1 MENERT
7 YFNQIEKEYLAIG
20 ASIGSGCLHC
30 LDYHL
35 KKARSARITDSE
47 IDTAL
52 AIAED
57 IKQKTLDDLR
67 NRARNMNAED
77 GQKDQEDEEILPT
90 NKNKILAAFGAALGT
105 NNSSELKKVL
115 NMATNV
121 GLTKAHIA
129 VASQIV
135 RKIKKNAED
144 ICGKTVLDHFS
155 YLDNMSEEVE
165 AGAMCGFMNGQSKD
179 EESPCCGDVDDEG
192 DENKNQSGC
201 C

>member
-52 AIAED
+52 TIAEN

-67 NRARNMNAED
+67 KRA
-77 GQKDQEDEEILPT
+77 KDMDLENEHKEREDEEIAPT
-90 NKNKILAAFGAALGT
+90 NKNKILTAFGAALGT
-105 NNSSELKKVL
+105 NNSNELKKVL

-121 GLTKAHIA
+121 GLTKAHVA
-129 VASQIV
+129 VASQFV

-165 AGAMCGFMNGQSKD
+165 AGAMCGFMNGQSKA
-179 EESPCCGDVDDEG
+179 EQQCCGDVDDEG
-192 DENKNQSGC
+192 DENKNQGGC